1 MEIKNL
7 IKAYPEFLLDNVNL
21 ELFEGDIMGLVGEN
35 GAGKT
40 TLIKLLLN
48 LISADKGEIL
58 IFGKN
63 CENEEKFIKNRI
75 GIVFDENYLHELLT
89 ANQFN
94 YIMSQIYGNWDQD
107 VYYDYLDKFKLP
119 QNVKVKT
126 FSKGMKVKLNFSV
139 ALSVRPKLLILDEAT
154 SGLDPI
160 MRVEILDVIEN
171 YVHQYKSAVLMSSHI
186 LSDVERIANKITF
199 IHKGRLI
206 FSDKISNITQEDSL
220 ENIMSI
226 HIKGDFK

>member
-1 MEIKNL
+1 MNIKNL
-7 IKAYPEFLLDNVNL
+7 SKAYPGFLLDNVNL

-48 LISADKGEIL
+48 LINADKGEIL

-63 CENEEKFIKNRI
+63 YENEEKFIKNKI

-94 YIMSQIYGNWDQD
+94 YIMSQIYGNWDKN

-154 SGLDPI
+154 SGLDPM

-171 YVHQYKSAVLMSSHI
+171 YVHQYKCTVLISSHI
-186 LSDVERIANKITF
+186 LSDFERIANKITL

-220 ENIMSI
+220 ENIMSK

>member
-1 MEIKNL
+1 MNIKNL
-7 IKAYPEFLLDNVNL
+7 SKAYPGFLLDNVNL

-48 LISADKGEIL
+48 LINADKGEIL

-63 CENEEKFIKNRI
+63 YETEEKFIKNRI

-119 QNVKVKT
+119 RNVKVKT

-139 ALSVRPKLLILDEAT
+139 ALSVCPKLLILDEAT
-154 SGLDPI
+154 SGLDPM

-171 YVHQYKSAVLMSSHI
+171 YVHQYKCTVLISSHI
-186 LSDVERIANKITF
+186 LSDVERIANKITL

-206 FSDKISNITQEDSL
+206 FSDKMSNITREDSL
-220 ENIMSI
+220 ENIMSK